1 MPLLS
6 IRIPA
11 SPDGKSNVY
20 VELTKI
26 EAFSRGPGDSLMF
39 HMVSGTKFQSVD
51 PDWNGL
57 GEVIKEVVK
66 RVEVMR

>member
-1 MPLLS
+1 
-6 IRIPA
+6 
-11 SPDGKSNVY
+11 
-20 VELTKI
+20 
-26 EAFSRGPGDSLMF
+26 MF